1 MSFRAARPT
10 TPLANLESSPRPARP
25 PAPHNARAFSR
36 TVDAYDVWAQKD
48 LGTVTTSWS
57 VTLRTHQSAFVI
69 LTPK

>member
-1 MSFRAARPT
+1 MSFRAAT
-10 TPLANLESSPRPARP
+10 TPLVNPVLTSPRP